1 MRCDPQRGQSSV
13 EFALAAVVLL
23 LLALGLTDLGRVFY
37 FDVGLAGAT
46 REGARAA
53 TWFVPPPQTGS
64 PGTNP
69 DLYDSDGW
77 TGAPCSD
84 PNMLDNSSPRVLP
97 FPGIKQSVDCD
108 LYKSGLPASLLQ
120 NSSGTTCPSTSDG
133 NSQYNP
139 PYTDSAY
146 AAGAINQPL
155 LYICYNSTPGL
166 DLTTAPPDNSLKG
179 RDVNVILVMSFGFA
193 TGFMQGVLGNSVHLA
208 VNTHMIVG
216 GF

>member
-1 MRCDPQRGQSSV
+1 MIRHHRPRERGQSSV
-13 EFALAAVVLL
+13 EFGLAAVVLL

-46 REGARAA
+46 RESARAA
-53 TWFVPPPQTGS
+53 SWFVPPSQTGS

-77 TGAPCSD
+77 TGLPCTD
-84 PNMLDNSSPRVLP
+84 PNP

-108 LYKSGLPASLLQ
+108 LYKSGLPASVLQ
-120 NSSGTTCPSTSDG
+120 NPGTTCPATSDG

-139 PYTDSAY
+139 PYTDAAY
-146 AAGAINQPL
+146 AAGGVNQPL
-155 LYICYNSTPGL
+155 LYICYDGTPGL
-166 DLTTAPPDNSLKG
+166 DVTTAPTDNSFKG
-179 RDVNVILVMSFGFA
+179 EDINVILLMNFGFA
-193 TGFMQGVLGNSVHLA
+193 TGFMESFLGSSVHLA
-208 VNTHMIVG
+208 ANTHMVIG